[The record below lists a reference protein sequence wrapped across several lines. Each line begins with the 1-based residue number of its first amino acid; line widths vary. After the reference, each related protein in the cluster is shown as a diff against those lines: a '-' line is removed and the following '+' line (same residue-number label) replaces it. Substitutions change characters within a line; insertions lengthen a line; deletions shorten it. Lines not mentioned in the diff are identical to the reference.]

1 MRISYLYHPA
11 IILVLLS
18 GSCNETSTKYYY
30 SAGGAN
36 HPRLTDPLVL
46 KVSDTYYGDT
56 VIYDSLFFDLS
67 GDSMAQSGD
76 FNDIAIWYNPFFS
89 EELPNWIYNYNT
101 GQWDQFSYGTGA
113 YGFFF
118 GDYTHLLAARGLQA
132 ADYLND
138 SLQLILRP
146 TCALYPPC
154 NSGVALSYTV
164 NLLKLN
170 PYYRPTPIVSPANRP
185 MGNLA
190 FNGENYLLGVDQLR
204 YGWFFSTDGTSRD
217 SILLPGRVID
227 LCSDLGEIWMIDS
240 APRVF
245 NINSAGE
252 LICQFTFPFGAI
264 NHIAVWED
272 RIFLLKYQSGIRI
285 YIIDKA
291 LSITRGIAVVRD
303 SLVLDGVVSGFAFD
317 GIDLLIGT
325 GTHLIKYG
333 LDGNE
338 TARHTWPIHNF
349 RDMLYERGVLH
360 VLCGG
365 PKTLRANDL
374 VIARFLIP

>member
-1 MRISYLYHPA
+1 
-11 IILVLLS
+11 
-18 GSCNETSTKYYY
+18 
-30 SAGGAN
+30 
-36 HPRLTDPLVL
+36 
-46 KVSDTYYGDT
+46 
-56 VIYDSLFFDLS
+56 
-67 GDSMAQSGD
+67 
-76 FNDIAIWYNPFFS
+76 
-89 EELPNWIYNYNT
+89 
-101 GQWDQFSYGTGA
+101 
-113 YGFFF
+113 
-118 GDYTHLLAARGLQA
+118 
-132 ADYLND
+132 
-138 SLQLILRP
+138 
-146 TCALYPPC
+146 
-154 NSGVALSYTV
+154 
-164 NLLKLN
+164 
-170 PYYRPTPIVSPANRP
+170 
-185 MGNLA
+185 
-190 FNGENYLLGVDQLR
+190 
-204 YGWFFSTDGTSRD
+204 
-217 SILLPGRVID
+217 
-227 LCSDLGEIWMIDS
+227 MIDS

-285 YIIDKA
+285 YMIDKA

-374 VIARFLIP
+374 VIARFLMP